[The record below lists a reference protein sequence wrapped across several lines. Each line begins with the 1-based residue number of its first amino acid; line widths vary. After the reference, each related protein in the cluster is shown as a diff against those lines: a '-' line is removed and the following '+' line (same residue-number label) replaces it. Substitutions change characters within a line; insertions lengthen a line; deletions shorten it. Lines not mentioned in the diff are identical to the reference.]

1 MGDQFVKKNYLA
13 VFTFLVFSNS
23 FANVSY
29 YTYGIDDS
37 FSAINANESGYI
49 SASFSNFLNQSGLS
63 PDTAVFD
70 SIEVNKTRGVSFD
83 FSDVNNQ
90 IIEAEIRLK
99 ARPLDDSKSE
109 GNDQI
114 LLGLTDDIPFKYIAL
129 GIDGGSN
136 PYFNFDWQIDSPTV
150 LPPTPQELGYDI
162 TINLNSFN
170 TIDAQN
176 ISIINDMNT
185 FKALDFAITNDTA
198 WDYIELQITT
208 IPEPATVSFI
218 SLSYIGLILCRNKNK
233 FFTSSNIHRHIA
245 SRHDF
250 NILKWS
256 VVSHSS
262 ASRIK
267 RKKSLFRALC

>member
-1 MGDQFVKKNYLA
+1 MKKNYLA

-37 FSAINANESGYI
+37 FSTINANESGYI

-99 ARPLDDSKSE
+99 ARPLDDAKSE

-114 LLGLTDDIPFKYIAL
+114 LIGLTDDISFKYIAL
-129 GIDGGSN
+129 GIDGGAN

-185 FKALDFAITNDTA
+185 FKALDFAITDDTA

-233 FFTSSNIHRHIA
+233 FFTSSNNHRHIA

-256 VVSHSS
+256 VASHSS

-267 RKKSLFRALC
+267 RKKSFFRALC